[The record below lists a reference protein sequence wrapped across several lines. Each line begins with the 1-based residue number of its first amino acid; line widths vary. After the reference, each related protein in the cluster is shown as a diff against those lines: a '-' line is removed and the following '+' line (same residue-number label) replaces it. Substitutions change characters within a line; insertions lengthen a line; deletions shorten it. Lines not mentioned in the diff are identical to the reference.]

1 MKFEP
6 WLSITIIIE
15 NCPSA
20 VSEYLSEWYHI
31 IRKDMKKGRDN
42 QPLPFF
48 ILFEKEYLSCQQ
60 NFSYG
65 ILIFISFRL
74 MMRSA
79 HSHQSSY
86 RIFLRHIWT

>member
-20 VSEYLSEWYHI
+20 VS
-31 IRKDMKKGRDN
+31 
-42 QPLPFF
+42 
-48 ILFEKEYLSCQQ
+48 EYLSCQQ

-79 HSHQSSY
+79 YSHQSSY

>member
-48 ILFEKEYLSCQQ
+48 ILFEK
-60 NFSYG
+60 G
-65 ILIFISFRL
+65 V
-74 MMRSA
+74 
-79 HSHQSSY
+79 
-86 RIFLRHIWT
+86 